1 MEKIRNYTEDEFGFF
16 LISELTKLKDIEL
29 TILKG
34 HILTEFAINCYLESI
49 SENKQSDFFK
59 ENFNYSSKVKLL
71 LHFGNY
77 SGPGG
82 EYVIKSL
89 EILNKLR
96 NTIAHS
102 LTINHHLIKEFL
114 VMLKKISPSKGNFSN
129 ESMPEQNRLE
139 SGIAFLCGMIFGR
152 YSDIRDKNP
161 KPNNLKN

>member
-1 MEKIRNYTEDEFGFF
+1 MENTRNYSEDEFGIFI
-16 LISELTKLKDIEL
+16 ISELTELKDIEL

-49 SENKQSDFFK
+49 SENKNSDFFK
-59 ENFNYSSKVKLL
+59 ENFTYSSKVKLL

-114 VMLKKISPSKGNFSN
+114 AMLRKISPSRGNFNN
-129 ESMPEQNRLE
+129 EKLSEQHRLE
-139 SGIAFLCGMIFGR
+139 SGIAFVCGMIFGR
-152 YSDIRDKNP
+152 YCEIRKKNS
-161 KPNNLKN
+161 